1 MTATPDRWAT
11 VERLYHAALARP
23 VEERTAYLAEACV
36 GDEELRRDVESLLA
50 EQASAH
56 AVFTRGAAL
65 AAAGLVSDAR
75 RSVLAGRRLGAY
87 QILMPIGAGG
97 MGEVYRARDTRL
109 GRDVAIK
116 LLPPAFTSHLDRLAR
131 FEREARVLASL
142 NHPHIAAI
150 YGIEDATTDAG
161 SSVRALI
168 LELVEGETLAERIAR
183 AGSKGLPLND
193 ALDIARQIADALDAA
208 HQKGIVHRDLK
219 PANVKITQ
227 QGIVK
232 VLDFGL
238 AKLEAGSGE
247 NADGPTEAPT
257 LTDNAT
263 REGLIVGTAAYMSP
277 EQARGQS
284 VDKRTDIWAFGCVLY
299 EMLTGR
305 AAFAGPTVSDLI
317 VAILERE
324 PDLTRLPVN
333 TPASIRRLLQRCF
346 EKDVRRR
353 KRDIGDAGAEIED
366 TLSLSEVPAS
376 EVLAKPTSQT
386 ASVAPLRLLGA
397 GAIVLAGVAYATGW
411 FARQQ
416 TGTPAPPRFDR
427 VVRLVSTPAHEFSP
441 VISPDGKW
449 VAYLSNARGPTDVWV
464 KFIAGGDPAN
474 LTASANV
481 NVQATDYIGGLDVS
495 PDGTQIAFMAQ
506 GREQGQLNTAWVI
519 AAPLGGV
526 PRRVLKPPDA
536 GLHWSPDGKRIAF
549 VRAGGPLGDALLVAD
564 ADGQNEQIVA
574 KREGAQHIHWPRWS
588 ADGRFIYFNHGSQN
602 FNIEPTEIFRVAATG
617 GPIERVVGTA
627 RRAAYPFLSADGQ
640 RLIYAAN
647 PDSVD
652 LSLWWRDLQTGQD
665 TRLTTGVGEYTHP
678 NLSMDGRQLVG
689 TVIDS
694 RQSLE
699 RIPLAFDRPVAFEP
713 LTDGYSGDIDPAW
726 SPDGSRLVFSSSR
739 TGNRTLWSAGRQMEQ
754 PTPLTTGIAIDE
766 RPAFSPDGQ
775 QIAFVSDRSGRRGVW
790 IVSADGGSPRLIA
803 HADVVDTLSW
813 SPDGRRLVYATPI
826 GNAPGLMIMD
836 VATGTTTHL
845 PTPTAASAPA
855 WSREDVIAYVEPR
868 GGTLGA
874 FAQLIRP
881 DGQRINASPLDGP
894 TAPVIGNGFLAWSPD
909 GKRLAAVALPGAAA
923 GSVWIIE
930 PNSPTPYKKLMDLP
944 AGVFLRG
951 LTWAR
956 DGLSL
961 IVGRY
966 RWSGDIFLAE
976 RSAPQ

>member
-1 MTATPDRWAT
+1 MSKGRDRWDT
-11 VERLYHAALARP
+11 VERLYHAALAKPADGR
-23 VEERTAYLAEACV
+23 AAFLAEACA
-36 GDEELRRDVESLLA
+36 GDETLQREVESLLT
-50 EQASAH
+50 QNASADDL
-56 AVFTRGAAL
+56 FTRAAVV
-65 AAAGLVSDAR
+65 AAAGLVSDVGH
-75 RSVLAGRRLGAY
+75 STLAGRRLGAY
-87 QILMPIGAGG
+87 QILAPIGAGG

-116 LLPPAFTSHLDRLAR
+116 LLPPAFTSHPDRLAR

-142 NHPHIAAI
+142 NHPHIGAI
-150 YGIEDATTDAG
+150 YGIEDAPTDAG
-161 SSVRALI
+161 SRVRALI

-183 AGSKGLPLND
+183 GGSKGLPLKD
-193 ALDIARQIADALDAA
+193 ALDIACQIADALDAA

-219 PANVKITQ
+219 PANIKITP
-227 QGIVK
+227 QGVVK

-238 AKLEAGSGE
+238 AKLEGGPGE
-247 NADGPTEAPT
+247 NADRPTAAPT
-257 LTDNAT
+257 ITVDDT

-305 AAFAGPTVSDLI
+305 AAFAGTTVSDLI

-324 PDLTRLPVN
+324 PDLTRLPVS
-333 TPASIRRLLQRCF
+333 TPASIRHLLHRCF

-353 KRDIGDAGAEIED
+353 RRDIADVGAEIED
-366 TLSLSEVPAS
+366 ALSPSEIAAS
-376 EVLAKPTSQT
+376 EVLAKPKSRTP
-386 ASVAPLRLLGA
+386 SVAPPRLLA
-397 GAIVLAGVAYATGW
+397 VGAIVLSGIAYAAGW
-411 FARQQ
+411 FASQQ
-416 TGTPAPPRFDR
+416 MGTPAPPVFDR

-474 LTASANV
+474 LTATSNID
-481 NVQATDYIGGLDVS
+481 VQANDYIGGLDVS
-495 PDGTQIAFMAQ
+495 PDGTQIAFVTQ
-506 GREQGQLNTAWVI
+506 GGAWVI

-526 PRRVLKPPDA
+526 PRRALKQGDSA
-536 GLHWSPDGKRIAF
+536 LHWSPDGKRILF
-549 VRAGGPLGDALLVAD
+549 VRTGGPLGDALLVAD
-564 ADGQNEQIVA
+564 ADGQNERIVA

-588 ADGRFIYFNHGSQN
+588 PDGRFIYFNHGPQN
-602 FNIEPTEIFRVAATG
+602 FNIEPTQIFRVGVTG
-617 GPIERVVGTA
+617 GPVERVIGTA
-627 RRAAYPFLSADGQ
+627 RRAAFPFLTADG
-640 RLIYAAN
+640 RGLIYAAN

-652 LSLWWRDLQTGQD
+652 LSVWWRDLQTGRD

-694 RQSLE
+694 HQSLE

-713 LTDGYSGDIDPAW
+713 LTDGYSGDIDPVW

-739 TGNRTLWSAGRQMEQ
+739 TGNRTLWSAGSRMEQ
-754 PTPLTTGIAIDE
+754 PAPLTTGIAIDE
-766 RPAFSPDGQ
+766 RPSFSPNGQ

-790 IVSADGGSPRLIA
+790 IVSADGGSPRLVA
-803 HADVVDTLSW
+803 HADVVDTLGW

-826 GNAPGLMIMD
+826 GDAPGLMIMD
-836 VATGTTTHL
+836 VATGTTTRL

-855 WSREDVIAYVEPR
+855 WSRENVIAFVEPR
-868 GGTLGA
+868 GGTRGA

-881 DGQRINASPLDGP
+881 DGQPVDSSPLDRS
-894 TAPVIGNGFLAWSPD
+894 TAPSLGNGFLAWSPD
-909 GKRLAAVALPGAAA
+909 GKRLAAVALPGAAV
-923 GSVWIIE
+923 GSLWIIE
-930 PNSPTPYKKLMDLP
+930 PNNPVPYKKLMDLP

-956 DGLSL
+956 DGSSL

-976 RSAPQ
+976 RSATQ

>member
-1 MTATPDRWAT
+1 MPKGRDRWDT
-11 VERLYHAALARP
+11 VERLYHAALEKPADGR
-23 VEERTAYLAEACV
+23 AAFLAEACA
-36 GDEELRRDVESLLA
+36 GDETLQREVESLLT
-50 EQASAH
+50 QNASADGLFRRA
-56 AVFTRGAAL
+56 AVV
-65 AAAGLVSDAR
+65 AAAGLVSDVR
-75 RSVLAGRRLGAY
+75 HSTLTGRRLGAY
-87 QILMPIGAGG
+87 QILAPIGAGG

-109 GRDVAIK
+109 GREVAIK
-116 LLPPAFTSHLDRLAR
+116 LLPPAFTSHPDRLAR

-150 YGIEDATTDAG
+150 YGIEDAPTDAG
-161 SSVRALI
+161 SSVHALI

-183 AGSKGLPLND
+183 SGSKGLPLKD
-193 ALDIARQIADALDAA
+193 ALDIACQIADALDAA

-219 PANVKITQ
+219 PVNIKITP
-227 QGIVK
+227 QGVVK

-247 NADGPTEAPT
+247 NADGPTAAPT
-257 LTDNAT
+257 ITVDDT

-277 EQARGQS
+277 EQARGQA

-299 EMLTGR
+299 EMLAGR
-305 AAFAGPTVSDLI
+305 AAFAGTTVSDLI
-317 VAILERE
+317 VAILERQ
-324 PDLTRLPVN
+324 PDLTRLPVS
-333 TPASIRRLLQRCF
+333 TPASIRHLLQRCF

-353 KRDIGDAGAEIED
+353 RRDIADVGAEIED
-366 TLSLSEVPAS
+366 ALSPSEVAAS
-376 EVLAKPTSQT
+376 EVLAKPTSRT
-386 ASVAPLRLLGA
+386 PSVARPRLLA
-397 GAIVLAGVAYATGW
+397 VGAIVLSGIAYAAGW
-411 FARQQ
+411 FASQQ
-416 TGTPAPPRFDR
+416 MGTPAPPVFDR

-464 KFIAGGDPAN
+464 KFIAGGDSAN
-474 LTASANV
+474 LTATANID
-481 NVQATDYIGGLDVS
+481 VQANDYIGGLDVS
-495 PDGTQIAFMAQ
+495 PDGTQIAFFGQ
-506 GREQGQLNTAWVI
+506 GREQKNTAAASWVI
-519 AAPLGGV
+519 AAPLGGA
-526 PRRVLKPPDA
+526 PRRVLKPGDA
-536 GLHWSPDGKRIAF
+536 GLHWSPDGKRILF
-549 VRAGGPLGDALLVAD
+549 VRTGGPLGDALVVAD
-564 ADGQNEQIVA
+564 ADEQHEQIVV
-574 KREGAQHIHWPRWS
+574 KREGAQHLHWPRWS
-588 ADGRFIYFNHGSQN
+588 ADGRFIYFNHGPIN
-602 FNIEPTEIFRVAATG
+602 FNTEATEIFRVAATG

-627 RRAAYPFLSADGQ
+627 RRAAFPFLSADG
-640 RLIYAAN
+640 RGLIYAAN

-652 LSLWWRDLQTGQD
+652 VSLWWRDLRTGRD

-678 NLSMDGRQLVG
+678 NLSIDGRQLVG

-694 RQSLE
+694 HQSLE
-699 RIPLAFDRPVAFEP
+699 RIPLAFDRPSAFEP
-713 LTDGYSGDIDPAW
+713 LTDGYSGDIDPVW
-726 SPDGSRLVFSSSR
+726 SPDGSRIVFSSSR
-739 TGNRTLWSAGRQMEQ
+739 TGNRTLWSAGSHMEQ
-754 PTPLTTGIAIDE
+754 PVPLTTGIAFDE
-766 RPAFSPDGQ
+766 RPALSPDGQ

-826 GNAPGLMIMD
+826 GDAPGLMIMD
-836 VATGTTTHL
+836 VATGTTTRL
-845 PTPTAASAPA
+845 PTPAAAASPA

-868 GGTLGA
+868 GSIGA

-881 DGQRINASPLDGP
+881 DRQPIDASPLDGP
-894 TAPVIGNGFLAWSPD
+894 TAPPILNGFLAWSPD

-930 PNSPTPYKKLMDLP
+930 PNNPVPYKKLMDLP

-956 DGLSL
+956 DGSSI

-976 RSAPQ
+976 RSATQ